1 MFQVDDMDGHKM
13 FEIVGEALPQFILG
27 LVYLINNWEDVSEN
41 DKFFDDQPL
50 PTSLLSLIFSL
61 GTLIIGLT
69 KAGIYW
75 KATYNRDEEK
85 EATTADENKEATPD
99 PIEMNEVS
107 A

>member
-27 LVYLINNWEDVSEN
+27 LVYLSNNWEDVSEN
-41 DKFFDDQPL
+41 DKIFEDQPL

-61 GTLIIGLT
+61 GTLIIGIT

-75 KATYNRDEEK
+75 KSVYMRDEEK
-85 EATTADENKEATPD
+85 EATADDENKEATTD
-99 PIEMNEVS
+99 PIEMREVS

>member
-1 MFQVDDMDGHKM
+1 MFQVDDMDGTKS

-50 PTSLLSLIFSL
+50 PTSLLSLVFSL
-61 GTLIIGLT
+61 GTLVIGIT
-69 KAGIYW
+69 KASIYW
-75 KATYNRDEEK
+75 KTVYKSDEEK
-85 EATTADENKEATPD
+85 EATTDDENKKATTD
-99 PIEMNEVS
+99 PTEMKEVS

>member
-27 LVYLINNWEDVSEN
+27 LVYLINNWEDVSES

-61 GTLIIGLT
+61 GTLIIGIT

-75 KATYNRDEEK
+75 KGTYNRDEEK
-85 EATTADENKEATPD
+85 EATADNENKELTTD
-99 PIEMNEVS
+99 PTEMKEVS

>member
-61 GTLIIGLT
+61 GTLIIGIT

-75 KATYNRDEEK
+75 KTVYNRDEEK
-85 EATTADENKEATPD
+85 EATNDDENKEAS
-99 PIEMNEVS
+99 PIEMKEVS